1 MVNYQ
6 WNIFWAN
13 LDPVK
18 GSEQAGYR
26 PVLVISVEEVN
37 QVLPIITVISLTSLK
52 PGRKVYPVEVLLKSS
67 DTGLT
72 KDSIAMAHQIRAIA
86 KERLGNICGRI
97 ESEEIR
103 HRIREAV
110 RLYLDI

>member
-18 GSEQAGYR
+18 GAEQAGDR

-37 QVLPIITVISLTSLK
+37 QVLPVVTVVSLTSLK
-52 PGRKVYPVEVLLKSS
+52 SGRKVYPIEVLLKASES
-67 DTGLT
+67 GLA
-72 KDSIAMAHQIRAIA
+72 KDSIVMAHQIRAIA
-86 KERLGNICGRI
+86 KERLGNKCGGI
-97 ESEEIR
+97 ESDVIK
-103 HRIREAV
+103 HQIQTALK
-110 RLYLDI
+110 LYLDL